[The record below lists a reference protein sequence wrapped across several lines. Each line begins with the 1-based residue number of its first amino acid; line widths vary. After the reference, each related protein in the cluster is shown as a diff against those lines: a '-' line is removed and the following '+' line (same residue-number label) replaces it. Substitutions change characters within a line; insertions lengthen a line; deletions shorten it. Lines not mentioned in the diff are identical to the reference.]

1 MALTVQDALDHLH
14 IDYPDAVIQKNVE
27 RALNT
32 AIALMKGAVGA
43 DVEVYLPGDPR
54 IDDLVL
60 LRTAE
65 VYDERSSQGKQG
77 AAKSRLADL
86 LETQLRLELRRA
98 KEEAGVQ
105 G

>member
-1 MALTVQDALDHLH
+1 MVTIQDALDHLH
-14 IDYPDAVIQKNVE
+14 IDYADEVITRNVT

-32 AIALMKGAVGA
+32 GIALMKSAVGE
-43 DVEVYLPGDPR
+43 DVETYLPGDAR

-65 VYDERSSQGKQG
+65 VYDERSSSGKAG
-77 AAKSRLADL
+77 AAKSGLADL

-98 KEEAGVQ
+98 KEEAGVT